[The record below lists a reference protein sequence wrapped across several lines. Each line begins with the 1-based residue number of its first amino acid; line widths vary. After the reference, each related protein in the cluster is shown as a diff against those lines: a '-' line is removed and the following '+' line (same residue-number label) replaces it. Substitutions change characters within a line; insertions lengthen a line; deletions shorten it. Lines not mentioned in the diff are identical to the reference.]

1 MKRIVSAFFLAIA
14 SVTLISSPSNSQ
26 QQSGCYLQDIGGRQV
41 DLGYLCGNDSTSY
54 NNRNFST
61 PNVFRAKII
70 GRHGGTPVLAVKFNG
85 QQTYPMLLD
94 TGASLTVINPKMAKA
109 LKLKRDG
116 VIRVSTPSHNNIP
129 FHTSRLT
136 SLEAGGFAV
145 RNVKVAISPTLPIG
159 LLGQNFF
166 GNYDVTIKKE
176 YVEFRSR

>member
-1 MKRIVSAFFLAIA
+1 MKRIVSAFFLAIVSA
-14 SVTLISSPSNSQ
+14 TLISSPSNSQ
-26 QQSGCYLQDIGGRQV
+26 QQSGCYLQDVGGRRI

-54 NNRNFST
+54 NRNYST
-61 PNVFRAKII
+61 PNVFRVRII
-70 GRHGGTPVLAVKFNG
+70 GRHGGTPVVPVKFNG

-109 LKLKRDG
+109 LKLKEDG
-116 VIRVSTPSHNNIP
+116 VIMVSTPSHNNIP
-129 FHTSRLT
+129 FRTSRLT
-136 SLEAGGFAV
+136 SLEAGGFAL

-166 GNYDVTIKKE
+166 GNYDVTIKQD